1 MIDPD
6 GEGGVDPF
14 LVYCDMDTDPSTGIT
29 VIKHNNDVR
38 IPLDLAKSM
47 VVVIMVVKAWSSNQ
61 SVVHFTTVNTM
72 KTKVKQKH

>member
-29 VIKHNNDVR
+29 VIKHDN
-38 IPLDLAKSM
+38 
-47 VVVIMVVKAWSSNQ
+47 
-61 SVVHFTTVNTM
+61 SVSAHVL
-72 KTKVKQKH
+72 